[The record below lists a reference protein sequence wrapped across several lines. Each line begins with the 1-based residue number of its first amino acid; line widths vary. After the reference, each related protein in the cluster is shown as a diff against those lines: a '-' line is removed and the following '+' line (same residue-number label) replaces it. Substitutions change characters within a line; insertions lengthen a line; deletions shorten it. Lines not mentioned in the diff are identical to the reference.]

1 MLRKKIISVIEYLF
15 FLGLGIL
22 LLWLSVRNLDL
33 STIWD
38 DIKEATYGWLFLAL
52 FFTLVSHLF
61 RSLRWNLL
69 INTLGYKTRLSSTFF
84 AVMFGY
90 LANTAVPRMGELARC
105 GVLSKKEKIPFNALF
120 GTVIS
125 ERIFDLIVLIV
136 LIFFI
141 VIFQLDLLGDFL
153 NRNFGP
159 LLQSLFSNR
168 YSILILAL
176 ILIGTLGS
184 IVYLIWAYREK
195 IKQLKIYEPVRKF
208 LDGLWIGI
216 KTIKNMR
223 QKWLFLFYTFLIWLF
238 YAIMVYLPFFMLPE
252 TSHLDFI
259 DGLTVLAIGSLGI
272 VAPVPGG
279 IGAYHYIVKVT
290 LTELYRVEANA
301 AMSFATI
308 SHAGQTLLNI
318 IVGALSYFLLG
329 FLSKKQQPLN
339 EQSGDHQK

>member
-22 LLWLSVRNLDL
+22 LLWLSVRKLDL
-33 STIWD
+33 SAIWA
-38 DIKEATYGWLFLAL
+38 DIEQARYSWLFFAL
-52 FFTLVSHLF
+52 FFALVSHTF
-61 RSLRWNLL
+61 RALRWNLL
-69 INTLGYKTRLSSTFF
+69 IEALGYKTRLSSTFF

-90 LANTAVPRMGELARC
+90 LVNTAVPRMGELARC

-125 ERIFDLIVLIV
+125 ERIFDLTILAV
-136 LIFFI
+136 LIFFV

-184 IVYLIWAYREK
+184 IAYLIWAYREK
-195 IKQLKIYEPVRKF
+195 IKKLKIYEPLRKF
-208 LDGLWIGI
+208 LDGLWVGI
-216 KTIKNMR
+216 KTIKNMK
-223 QKWLFLFYTFLIWLF
+223 QKGLFLFYTLLIWFF
-238 YAIMVYLPFFMLPE
+238 YAVMVYLPFFMLPE

-308 SHAGQTLLNI
+308 SHAGQTLLNVL
-318 IVGALSYFLLG
+318 VGALSYFLLG
-329 FLSKKQQPLN
+329 ILSKKQKPLN